1 MEEQQSEVLS
11 VDQKLD
17 LLLSKFD
24 ALERRVSPVEKSVTD
39 LTTKIADITAIEMI
53 VLQTQFRAEEGENRD
68 GEMVDKTIMPREEMQ
83 VTELV
88 TEVGELKEEV
98 VKSSSD
104 AMQDLIVSTA
114 MPLEQ
119 VVQEGAVNTSCDVV
133 IERKAI
139 LASLPKEGE
148 SVYDVG
154 KDQVEEK
161 YVVVKDQAEE
171 NYGMVKDQK
180 KEMMVK
186 DQYVMV
192 EDIMPQQSRE
202 VEKYVMGMSQ
212 ILEEEALMITSTIAV
227 SDMASHHRKGERYV
241 LRVED
246 MMSKTNTMADR
257 VGEPPWE
264 CTMQNIMSKM
274 EEESSIMEPMVEL
287 SKLMSTI

>member
-1 MEEQQSEVLS
+1 M
-11 VDQKLD
+11 
-17 LLLSKFD
+17 
-24 ALERRVSPVEKSVTD
+24 
-39 LTTKIADITAIEMI
+39 
-53 VLQTQFRAEEGENRD
+53 
-68 GEMVDKTIMPREEMQ
+68 
-83 VTELV
+83 
-88 TEVGELKEEV
+88 

-104 AMQDLIVSTA
+104 AMQELIVSTA

-202 VEKYVMGMSQ
+202 EEKYVMGMSQ
-212 ILEEEALMITSTIAV
+212 TLEEEALMITSTIAV

-287 SKLMSTI
+287 SKLMSQQSREEEKYKMGEDMMSKFIQVRPDILWYGKYQGCPLIEPC

>member
-1 MEEQQSEVLS
+1 MKYPQFEALTIDE
-11 VDQKLD
+11 KLTVMYLMLCKGLDD
-17 LLLSKFD
+17 L
-24 ALERRVSPVEKSVTD
+24 
-39 LTTKIADITAIEMI
+39 TAIEMV

-68 GEMVDKTIMPREEMQ
+68 GEMVDKTIMPKEEMQ
-83 VTELV
+83 V

-148 SVYDVG
+148 SVYDVV
-154 KDQVEEK
+154 QV
-161 YVVVKDQAEE
+161 EE

-192 EDIMPQQSRE
+192 EDIMPQQSKE
-202 VEKYVMGMSQ
+202 EEKYVMGMSQ
-212 ILEEEALMITSTIAV
+212 TLEEEALMITSTIAV
-227 SDMASHHRKGERYV
+227 SDMASHHRKEERYV

-287 SKLMSTI
+287 SKLMSQQSREEEKYKMGEDMMSKFIW

>member
-1 MEEQQSEVLS
+1 MKYPQFEALTIDE
-11 VDQKLD
+11 KLTVMY
-17 LLLSKFD
+17 LMLCKGLD
-24 ALERRVSPVEKSVTD
+24 AL
-39 LTTKIADITAIEMI
+39 TAIEMV

-68 GEMVDKTIMPREEMQ
+68 GEMVDKTIMPKEEMQ
-83 VTELV
+83 V

-148 SVYDVG
+148 SVYDV
-154 KDQVEEK
+154 
-161 YVVVKDQAEE
+161 VKE

-227 SDMASHHRKGERYV
+227 SDMASHHRKEERYV

-287 SKLMSTI
+287 SKLMSQQSREEEKYKMGEDMMSKFIW

>member
-1 MEEQQSEVLS
+1 MKYPQFEALTIDE
-11 VDQKLD
+11 KLTVMYLMLCKGLD
-17 LLLSKFD
+17 GL
-24 ALERRVSPVEKSVTD
+24 
-39 LTTKIADITAIEMI
+39 TAIEMV

-68 GEMVDKTIMPREEMQ
+68 GEMVDKTIMPKEEMQ
-83 VTELV
+83 V

-202 VEKYVMGMSQ
+202 EEKYVMGMSQ
-212 ILEEEALMITSTIAV
+212 TLEEEALMITSKHLDTW
-227 SDMASHHRKGERYV
+227 R
-241 LRVED
+241 
-246 MMSKTNTMADR
+246 
-257 VGEPPWE
+257 
-264 CTMQNIMSKM
+264 QNGIIYKM
-274 EEESSIMEPMVEL
+274 DKFLGIF
-287 SKLMSTI
+287 

>member
-1 MEEQQSEVLS
+1 MKYPQFEALS
-11 VDQKLD
+11 IDEKLTVMYLMLCKGLDD
-17 LLLSKFD
+17 L
-24 ALERRVSPVEKSVTD
+24 
-39 LTTKIADITAIEMI
+39 TAIEMV

-68 GEMVDKTIMPREEMQ
+68 GEMVDKTIMPKEEMQ
-83 VTELV
+83 V

-148 SVYDVG
+148 SVYDV
-154 KDQVEEK
+154 
-161 YVVVKDQAEE
+161 VKE

-202 VEKYVMGMSQ
+202 EEKYVMGMSQ
-212 ILEEEALMITSTIAV
+212 TLEEEALMITSTIAV

-287 SKLMSTI
+287 SKLMSQQSREEEKYKMGEDMMSKFIW

>member
-1 MEEQQSEVLS
+1 MKYPQFEALTIDE
-11 VDQKLD
+11 KLTVMY
-17 LLLSKFD
+17 LMLCKGLD
-24 ALERRVSPVEKSVTD
+24 ALK
-39 LTTKIADITAIEMI
+39 AIEMV

-68 GEMVDKTIMPREEMQ
+68 GEMVDKTIMPKEEMQ
-83 VTELV
+83 V

-148 SVYDVG
+148 SVYDVV
-154 KDQVEEK
+154 QV
-161 YVVVKDQAEE
+161 EE

-287 SKLMSTI
+287 SKLMSQQSREEEKYKMGEDMMSKFIW

>member
-1 MEEQQSEVLS
+1 MERQQFEALS
-11 VDQKLD
+11 VDQKLNYMFEMFVEFNK
-17 LLLSKFD
+17 KFD
-24 ALERRVSPVEKSVTD
+24 ALIGNR
-39 LTTKIADITAIEMI
+39 
-53 VLQTQFRAEEGENRD
+53 EGENRD

-227 SDMASHHRKGERYV
+227 SDMASHHRKEERYV

-287 SKLMSTI
+287 SKLMSQQSREEEKYKMGEDMMSKFIW

>member
-1 MEEQQSEVLS
+1 MKYPQFEALS
-11 VDQKLD
+11 IDEKLTVMYLMLCKGLDD
-17 LLLSKFD
+17 L
-24 ALERRVSPVEKSVTD
+24 
-39 LTTKIADITAIEMI
+39 TAIEMV

-68 GEMVDKTIMPREEMQ
+68 GEMVDKTIMPKEEMQ
-83 VTELV
+83 V

-202 VEKYVMGMSQ
+202 EEKYVMGMSQ
-212 ILEEEALMITSTIAV
+212 TLEEEALMITSTIAV

-287 SKLMSTI
+287 SKLMSQQSREEEKYKMGEDMMSKFIW